1 MSNIGDQII
10 SSGKSFNNQHMN
22 EMADH
27 TEQKFS
33 IQPVLLENFNNLII
47 PYTMKN
53 LQSIYPK
60 LKFPISQFELNN

>member
-1 MSNIGDQII
+1 
-10 SSGKSFNNQHMN
+10 MN

-53 LQSIYPK
+53 LQSSNPK